1 MHTYTPSMD
10 RIKEEWNRKM
20 RSERKTSVNNR
31 NIPSNS
37 EPWSKCEYKT
47 LHDILVVVDNI
58 AKVEEKWT
66 QQSNNS

>member
-1 MHTYTPSMD
+1 
-10 RIKEEWNRKM
+10 M
-20 RSERKTSVNNR
+20 RSERNPSANNR

-66 QQSNNS
+66 QQSNNF